1 MPKPQSGEREQEPD
15 EVTEQQS
22 CKVIKRP
29 TVGGCESNRPG
40 PKTGNRG
47 PRQRLKPSAEQGDC
61 SVQQKRLRGN
71 AQRRAEAHLA

>member
-1 MPKPQSGEREQEPD
+1 LPKPQSGEREQEPD
-15 EVTEQQS
+15 EVTEQQG

-47 PRQRLKPSAEQGDC
+47 PRRRLKPSAE
-61 SVQQKRLRGN
+61 
-71 AQRRAEAHLA
+71 